1 MSPRIYAPIAVIAAL
16 LVAPCGAVAQPVPIK
31 IGTGATGLE
40 QLELLKAVPSLGPS
54 QDKAYALE
62 FIAFRGTDARFKAYE
77 SGQLDAFTG
86 SGAAMLVAAAAGIE
100 FKIVASLSKESARG
114 YVTQFL
120 VTEDS
125 PIKTVADVKGKLIG
139 INGYK
144 SSIELYARIPVQNAG
159 LDPERDVKWAV
170 VPFPAQGQALR
181 SGKLDVGAFPLPFSA
196 IEHKKGGVRTLFTSH
211 DAMPFDR
218 ELIVLAFNEPFLAK
232 NAPAVRALLSDLV
245 AATKYYLANLRAS
258 RQALIDAKLTRIDP
272 AVLLDMEDWYRDP
285 DCRVSVESLAK
296 EQDAQVGAG
305 MQKGRA
311 DLGRIVDTSYLPR

>member
-1 MSPRIYAPIAVIAAL
+1 MNRRVFALPAAVAAL
-16 LVAPCGAVAQPVPIK
+16 AVSISAAVAQPVTIK

-40 QLELLKAVPSLGPS
+40 QLELLKAKPALGQN
-54 QDKAYALE
+54 QDKLYSLD
-62 FIAFRGTDARFKAYE
+62 FVAFRGTDARFKAYE
-77 SGQLDAFTG
+77 AGQLDAFTG
-86 SGAAMLVAAAAGIE
+86 SGSAMLVAAAAGIE

-120 VTEDS
+120 VTADS
-125 PIKTVADVKGKLIG
+125 PIKTAADLKGKLIG
-139 INGYK
+139 INGFK
-144 SSIELYARIPVQNAG
+144 SSIELYARIPVQAAG

-218 ELIVLAFNEPFLAK
+218 ELIVLAFNEQFLVK
-232 NAPAVRALLSDLV
+232 NGAAVRALLADLV
-245 AATKYYLANLRAS
+245 AATRYYVANLRAS
-258 RQALIDAKLTRIDP
+258 RQALIDAKMTQID
-272 AVLLDMEDWYRDP
+272 ADVLLDMEDWYRDP
-285 DCRVSVESLAK
+285 DCRVDVESLSK
-296 EQDAQVGAG
+296 EQDAQVAAG

-311 DLGRIVDTSYLPR
+311 DLGRIVDTGYLPK